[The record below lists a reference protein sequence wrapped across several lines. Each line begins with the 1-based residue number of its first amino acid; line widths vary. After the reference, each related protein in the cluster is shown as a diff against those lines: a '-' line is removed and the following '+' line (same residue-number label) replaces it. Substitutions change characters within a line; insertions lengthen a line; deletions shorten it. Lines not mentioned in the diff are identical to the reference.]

1 MQLLEMRLKPFE
13 SPEQHQQHQQAA
25 QQQWQQ

>member
-1 MQLLEMRLKPFE
+1 MQLLEVRLKQFE
-13 SPEQHQQHQQAA
+13 SPEQEQQRQQAA